1 MEAKAAPMRVG
12 GQALADGVFMRT
24 EKAWAIARAD
34 GSIEAGIVPS
44 NPLHR
49 IPVLRILVSLGVALH
64 LGIAKG
70 LAGRRHGGRGGHGE
84 KSQGSIANKRFI
96 SVVIASEVVV
106 GGIAWGLDRLP
117 VHGLVSSVLH
127 ALPILGALVAMRFVA
142 PSTVWRYHGA
152 EHKAVAA
159 HEAGIALDDLGGVL
173 ACPRVH
179 PRCGTNLVVLVAA
192 IGIALQRQ
200 PALIQVVGFFL
211 GVAVAAEVLT
221 LAGRWPRSLIS
232 RILLSGG
239 RLLQAHVTTQ
249 EPSPAEQVVAC
260 RALSAALDEHARLT
274 AVAAG
279 GIELA
284 A

>member
-1 MEAKAAPMRVG
+1 MEAEAAPVRVG

-34 GSIEAGIVPS
+34 GSIEAGVVPS

-70 LAGRRHGGRGGHGE
+70 LTGRRKGERGVKRG
-84 KSQGSIANKRFI
+84 KTRASMANKRFI
-96 SVVIASEVVV
+96 YVVIGSELVV
-106 GGIAWGLDRLP
+106 GGIAWMLDRLP
-117 VHGLVSSVLH
+117 IHGLLSSTLH

-142 PSTVWRYHGA
+142 PATVWRYHGA

-159 HEAGIALDDLGGVL
+159 HEQGIPLDDLAGVL

-192 IGIALQRQ
+192 IGILLQRQ
-200 PALIQVVGFFL
+200 PAVVQVVGFFL

-221 LAGRWPRSLIS
+221 LAGRWPSSPIS
-232 RILLSGG
+232 RVLLWGG
-239 RLLQAHVTTQ
+239 RLLQAHVTTK

-260 RALSAALDEHARLT
+260 RALGAALEEHARLT
-274 AVAAG
+274 AAAVG

>member
-1 MEAKAAPMRVG
+1 MEAKAAPVRVG

-70 LAGRRHGGRGGHGE
+70 LTGRKADRKGGGAKTRGA
-84 KSQGSIANKRFI
+84 IANKRFI
-96 SVVIASEVVV
+96 YVVIGSEVVV
-106 GGIAWGLDRLP
+106 GGIAWMLDRLP
-117 VHGLVSSVLH
+117 VHGFASSVLH

-192 IGIALQRQ
+192 IGIVLQRQ

-221 LAGRWPRSLIS
+221 LAGRWPRSPIS
-232 RILLSGG
+232 RVLLWGG

-249 EPSPAEQVVAC
+249 EPAPSEQVVAC
-260 RALSAALDEHARLT
+260 RALSAALDEHARVT
-274 AVAAG
+274 AIAAG